1 MSKLS
6 RLLQEE
12 VVLPLNELGIPID
25 LRGLQ
30 ALLLLLPVLIVVAA
44 FIHASWR
51 KRQQLKDL
59 E

>member
-1 MSKLS
+1 VSKLGAI
-6 RLLQEE
+6 LQEH
-12 VVLPLNELGIPID
+12 VVRPLNEAGIPID
-25 LRGLQ
+25 LRGVQ
-30 ALLLLLPVLIVVAA
+30 AGLLLLPIAIVVVA